1 MNDLT
6 PAESQALITLLREAL
21 GRPALSLAQAGAD
34 DQKWDSHQT
43 LHVIFGA
50 EEIFGVQFG
59 SAQMERIDGVAAL
72 LTEIRAARAGTPS

>member
-1 MNDLT
+1 MNDLS

-21 GRPALSLAQAGAD
+21 GRPELSFAQAGAD
-34 DQKWDSHQT
+34 NQKWDSHQT

-59 SAQMERIDGVAAL
+59 SEQMERIDGVDTL
-72 LTEIRAARAGTPS
+72 LAEISAARA